1 MSYPQIEQNT
11 LILFTVVLS
20 MISLLE
26 GNLISLAFGS
36 VTNQGTRVISSMR
49 CLPPTTDSTGTLPG
63 QQSTTCLP
71 PVYHLSEFAL
81 VASQVSDSGGHS
93 LLGLCLLEWMGVSG
107 RGVWLITVVYVWG
120 WTYSR
125 YFFNLSLVW
134 LLAAS
139 EPVMSLQVTVRI

>member
-20 MISLLE
+20 TISLLE

-36 VTNQGTRVISSMR
+36 VTNQGTRVISSVR
-49 CLPPTTDSTGTLPG
+49 CLPPTTDSTGTLSG
-63 QQSTTCLP
+63 QQSG
-71 PVYHLSEFAL
+71 VHLSEFAL

-107 RGVWLITVVYVWG
+107 RGVWLSTVVYSWG
-120 WTYSR
+120 WTS
-125 YFFNLSLVW
+125 FPLCGFWQL
-134 LLAAS
+134 
-139 EPVMSLQVTVRI
+139 

>member
-36 VTNQGTRVISSMR
+36 VTNQGTRVISSVR
-49 CLPPTTDSTGTLPG
+49 CLPPTTDSTGTLLG
-63 QQSTTCLP
+63 QQSG
-71 PVYHLSEFAL
+71 VHLSEFAL

-93 LLGLCLLEWMGVSG
+93 LLGLCMLEWMGCLG
-107 RGVWLITVVYVWG
+107 GVFG
-120 WTYSR
+120 
-125 YFFNLSLVW
+125 
-134 LLAAS
+134 
-139 EPVMSLQVTVRI
+139 